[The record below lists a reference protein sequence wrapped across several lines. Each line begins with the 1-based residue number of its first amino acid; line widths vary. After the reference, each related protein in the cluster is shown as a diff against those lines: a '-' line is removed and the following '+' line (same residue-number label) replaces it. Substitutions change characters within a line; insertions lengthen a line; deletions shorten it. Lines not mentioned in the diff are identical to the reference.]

1 MLVVAMLASAQNAT
15 ARPNILFMMAD
26 QMRFDAL
33 GAVNPQLKTPALN
46 KLASEGLRFAKAYSA
61 TPTCTPARASLLT
74 GLSPWYHGML
84 GYGAVATK
92 YAFEHP
98 RALADAGYL
107 THSIGKDHFG
117 WNASL
122 GLQGGAKYNHAYA
135 ARDTYDGLL
144 HNPDPYH
151 EWFGNQV
158 NHTKEPLDCWP
169 TLDMNSWRGAAY
181 ACDEYLHPTAWAG
194 REAAAWLSSHKGP
207 EFLLK
212 VSFHRP
218 HSPYDP
224 PQRLLDAVSAADV
237 PPTWS
242 GAWSASLATCY
253 QRGTASDPAPDAW
266 CGEMPADE
274 ALLGRRAYHASIRF
288 VDEQVAK
295 IDAAMRSADLL
306 ESTVWLFTADH
317 GDGQGDHFHWR
328 KGYPYEFSAH
338 VPLIVRW
345 PARWSALGLPPPA
358 RPRGAVA
365 TEIADLSDVAPTL
378 LHAAGLL
385 DAPTAARFNGSSLLC
400 VLANA
405 TAGGG
410 GGACGAAWRTRLALE
425 HATCYNESNHW
436 SALVEPP
443 HKYVFN
449 ALRGDEQLFDLGT
462 DPRETT
468 DLAAD
473 PAHAATL
480 ARLRG
485 ALAAQ
490 YVAEGRGEGWV
501 KAGKLVP
508 RPKSTLYSPN
518 YPGGPPK
525 YVA

>member
-1 MLVVAMLASAQNAT
+1 
-15 ARPNILFMMAD
+15 
-26 QMRFDAL
+26 
-33 GAVNPQLKTPALN
+33 
-46 KLASEGLRFAKAYSA
+46 
-61 TPTCTPARASLLT
+61 
-74 GLSPWYHGML
+74 ML

-218 HSPYDP
+218 HLPYDP

-242 GAWSASLATCY
+242 GAWSASLSDVLPARNGLRTRPPT
-253 QRGTASDPAPDAW
+253 RGAARCRPTRHP
-266 CGEMPADE
+266 
-274 ALLGRRAYHASIRF
+274 LGRRAYHASIRF

-328 KGYPYEFSAH
+328 KGYPCTSSPPTCRSWCGGLRGGA
-338 VPLIVRW
+338 P
-345 PARWSALGLPPPA
+345 GLPAPA

-365 TEIADLSDVAPTL
+365 TEVADLSDVAPTL

-425 HATCYNESNHW
+425 HATCYNERTTG
-436 SALVEPP
+436 ARCRAAAQVRLQRAARRRA
-443 HKYVFN
+443 
-449 ALRGDEQLFDLGT
+449 ALRPGQRPARDHRPRRRSGARGDARAAAVARS
-462 DPRETT
+462 PRSTWPR
-468 DLAAD
+468 AA
-473 PAHAATL
+473 
-480 ARLRG
+480 AR
-485 ALAAQ
+485 
-490 YVAEGRGEGWV
+490 
-501 KAGKLVP
+501 
-508 RPKSTLYSPN
+508 
-518 YPGGPPK
+518 GG
-525 YVA
+525 